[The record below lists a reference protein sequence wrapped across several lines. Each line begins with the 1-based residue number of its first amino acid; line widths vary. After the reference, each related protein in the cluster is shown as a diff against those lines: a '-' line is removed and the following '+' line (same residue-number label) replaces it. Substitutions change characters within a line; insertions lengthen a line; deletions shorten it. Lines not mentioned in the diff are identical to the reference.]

1 MFGKKKLYKEAE
13 DERLL
18 TEIKR
23 IQEKVANLY
32 NIKEHAVDISDE
44 MLEKITIENAKH
56 SFLYKQA
63 RARQVRAKI

>member
-1 MFGKKKLYKEAE
+1 MFGKKKLYKERE
-13 DERLL
+13 DEHLL
-18 TEIKR
+18 ASIKS

-32 NIKEHAVDISDE
+32 NIKVHAVDISDE

-63 RARQVRAKI
+63 RARNVRAKI